1 MKICFSKGEMW
12 TIGNMYIFTVNVSE
26 FAPEEVIVTST
37 NNSIQVCAEKV
48 RKINSS
54 FLSNTFSFKNE
65 EHFISYLFVFLHSI
79 LLIVILFD
87 SEVLFDLISIFPH
100 WWISWHQMA
109 QFWTRFVRSVSS
121 RLMWIQC
128 QSHLL

>member
-1 MKICFSKGEMW
+1 MMKICFSKGEMW

-87 SEVLFDLISIFPH
+87 SDVLFDLISIFPP
-100 WWISWHQMA
+100 
-109 QFWTRFVRSVSS
+109 
-121 RLMWIQC
+121 
-128 QSHLL
+128 

>member
-1 MKICFSKGEMW
+1 MW

-48 RKINSS
+48 SKINLS

-65 EHFISYLFVFLHSI
+65 EHLISYLFVFLHSI
-79 LLIVILFD
+79 LLIVTLFG
-87 SEVLFDLISIFPH
+87 SEVLFDFISIFPH
-100 WWISWHQMA
+100 
-109 QFWTRFVRSVSS
+109 
-121 RLMWIQC
+121 
-128 QSHLL
+128 